1 MTGTLPVSHGGTGA
15 TTLASGAAL
24 IGNGTEAVTTRAIRN
39 NTTVGSIGWA
49 TAENSTQLLTQNDIA
64 YWNGRYNNSS
74 SNLKYTSVGE
84 LKEAATYEVETTIAD
99 DAKLPTGA
107 AVKAFV
113 EGKGYVTTDTKNTAG
128 STDTSSKI
136 FLVGAT
142 SQAAN
147 PQTYSD
153 NEVYATD
160 GKLSMKEA
168 QIGGDTGPIARYNTT
183 TKSLDFVFS

>member
-1 MTGTLPVSHGGTGA
+1 MADISNITLPDGD
-15 TTLASGAAL
+15 
-24 IGNGTEAVTTRAIRN
+24 N
-39 NTTVGSIGWA
+39 
-49 TAENSTQLLTQNDIA
+49 
-64 YWNGRYNNSS
+64 Y
-74 SNLKYTSVGE
+74 NLKDSV
-84 LKEAATYEVETTIAD
+84 ART
-99 DAKLPTGA
+99 
-107 AVKAFV
+107 
-113 EGKGYVTTDTKNTAG
+113 TAG

-142 SQAAN
+142 SQADN

-168 QIGGDTGPIARYNTT
+168 QIGGDSGPIARYNTT